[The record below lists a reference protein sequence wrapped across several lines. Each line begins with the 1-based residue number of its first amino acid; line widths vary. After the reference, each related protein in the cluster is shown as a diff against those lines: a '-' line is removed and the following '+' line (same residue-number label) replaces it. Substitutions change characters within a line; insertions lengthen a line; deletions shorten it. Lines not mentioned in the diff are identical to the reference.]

1 MELKRKGFMM
11 TTWKRT
17 VKGYREFILHAI
29 DLVGQSML
37 I

>member
-1 MELKRKGFMM
+1 MM
-11 TTWKRT
+11 TVWAQTAKANR
-17 VKGYREFILHAI
+17 GQILHAI